1 MYVLHNKERGM
12 RTELSKSDR
21 RRNAREEK
29 TEKTDAISLQK
40 KNSCKCNCS
49 LFIIYMEKTIRSVV
63 IG

>member
-1 MYVLHNKERGM
+1 M

-40 KNSCKCNCS
+40 KTKK
-49 LFIIYMEKTIRSVV
+49 LFKNPKE
-63 IG
+63 